1 MIKIKGNLSDFQ
13 HAKITE
19 SFRSIINLSSPLLH
33 PNIQTIS
40 TVPTPK
46 KWAPQRIPPWFEVN
60 CIMLMV
66 FDN

>member
-46 KWAPQRIPPWFEVN
+46 K
-60 CIMLMV
+60 
-66 FDN
+66 